1 MPRRSDTS
9 DEAARR
15 RLVVVERGASLLAA
29 EVAGH
34 VDETVV
40 LAQLQDET
48 SADFAE
54 RALVRIASD
63 TRSTQ
68 GYSEAFLVTA
78 READDGAVSARRLIA
93 LAIAAHGETSTAL
106 ERLVLIAPSDAP
118 EHSRYQL
125 LELTDDVMLGEE
137 SRPLPVSLRFVAGT
151 PPAKPKLPPSDGSTL
166 DAPPRATFP
175 MVARAASTAAWDEPD
190 ALRTR
195 RKGGDE

>member
-1 MPRRSDTS
+1 M

-48 SADFAE
+48 AADFAE

-63 TRSTQ
+63 TRPTQ

-78 READDGAVSARRLIA
+78 READDATVSARRLIA

-106 ERLVLIAPSDAP
+106 QRLVLIAPSDAP
-118 EHSRYQL
+118 EHSRCQL

-137 SRPLPVSLRFVAGT
+137 GSPLPVRLRFVAGT
-151 PPAKPKLPPSDGSTL
+151 PPAKPTLPPDGPTL
-166 DAPPRATFP
+166 DATPRTAFP
-175 MVARAASTAAWDEPD
+175 MVARTASTAAWDEPD
-190 ALRTR
+190 AMRAR
-195 RKGGDE
+195 RKGDH